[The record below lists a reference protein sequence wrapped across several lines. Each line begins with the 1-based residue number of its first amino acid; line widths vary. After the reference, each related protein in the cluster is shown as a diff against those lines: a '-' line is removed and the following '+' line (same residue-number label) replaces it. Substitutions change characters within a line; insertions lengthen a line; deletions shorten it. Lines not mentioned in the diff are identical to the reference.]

1 MINPKNVVIK
11 LSIFLFIILLLYLI
25 EGACFRLVDKYAI
38 WRLETA
44 WGTPSKPYQNEILE
58 KFPFDHFHVC
68 PTNHPK
74 PNHLGYWIED
84 ELLYSQKIFSFS
96 RPLQDTYKDFEV
108 YEDNPLDGLKIS
120 DYDIING
127 LVLPNLKKYATSK
140 DVSRGLARREGDE
153 IETAKAIF
161 IKVVDKSETE
171 SLDSSFKNLESTF
184 GFLAKHGFACCILP
198 VFSAEDLVDR
208 ISRFKNSEPEI
219 ASKLFAW
226 GERKAATFLME
237 SVKLNSALWNGL
249 ILTRPEEYISPS
261 VNTGLPWVFF
271 EIDEE
276 LKFDEQS
283 LSVLYEWIQKSRLAK
298 NIYASRLSGLIKKID
313 DETVITNMPP
323 VFVSYLIYGLNFIT
337 EMSSELETNLKPIK
351 YTENFPTDSKYD
363 KINKLFSDVEEE
375 KADINSFDNL
385 ELNDVKPSFDCEM
398 VREYREMYSDNPE
411 LLLVSNR
418 DIILKLGLKFEEMG
432 EGVLE
437 QIRLKDPLFYRY
449 YKSLRIIEDSPL
461 N

>member
-1 MINPKNVVIK
+1 M
-11 LSIFLFIILLLYLI
+11 
-25 EGACFRLVDKYAI
+25 
-38 WRLETA
+38 
-44 WGTPSKPYQNEILE
+44 
-58 KFPFDHFHVC
+58 
-68 PTNHPK
+68 
-74 PNHLGYWIED
+74 
-84 ELLYSQKIFSFS
+84 
-96 RPLQDTYKDFEV
+96 
-108 YEDNPLDGLKIS
+108 
-120 DYDIING
+120 
-127 LVLPNLKKYATSK
+127 
-140 DVSRGLARREGDE
+140 
-153 IETAKAIF
+153 
-161 IKVVDKSETE
+161 
-171 SLDSSFKNLESTF
+171 DS
-184 GFLAKHGFACCILP
+184 
-198 VFSAEDLVDR
+198 
-208 ISRFKNSEPEI
+208 
-219 ASKLFAW
+219 
-226 GERKAATFLME
+226 
-237 SVKLNSALWNGL
+237 
-249 ILTRPEEYISPS
+249 
-261 VNTGLPWVFF
+261 
-271 EIDEE
+271 
-276 LKFDEQS
+276 
-283 LSVLYEWIQKSRLAK
+283 KSRLAK

-363 KINKLFSDVEEE
+363 KIKKLFSDVEEE